1 MPRVILAGLGGFIG
15 ASARYLI
22 GGWIH
27 RLMNGPIYP
36 YGTAFINVTGCLL
49 IGLLAGL
56 DEARGILSTETR
68 VFLLIGVLGGYTTFS
83 TFGYETWQL
92 LRDGELLAGGGNIA
106 LQIVAGLSAVWA
118 GQALARWL

>member
-1 MPRVILAGLGGFIG
+1 MVKALLVGCGGFIG
-15 ASARYLI
+15 SIARYLV
-22 GGWIH
+22 GGAVH
-27 RLMNGPIYP
+27 RAVGGPVFP

-56 DEARGILSTETR
+56 DEARGILSPETR

-92 LRDGELLAGGGNIA
+92 LRDGEMLAGGGNVA
-106 LQIVAGLSAVWA
+106 LQIVAGLFGVWA
-118 GQALARWL
+118 GQAMGRWL